1 MEKIRIMIADDQ
13 PLMCDGLKTILE
25 NEEGME
31 VVATA
36 GDGLK
41 AYELGCQLKPDV
53 ILMDIRMPVMDGV
66 ESVRLIKRQH
76 PEIIVII
83 LTTFDDDEYILDA
96 LANGANGYLL
106 KSIQTEK
113 LIRCVKDSVAGIFSM
128 NKDIAAKLAAS
139 LSGGNTVTAKRENF
153 ISELSDRESEVAGL
167 IAQSYSNREIA
178 AKLFITEGTVK
189 NYISTIYEKIGTN
202 DRVKAAKMLRELLDT

>member
-139 LSGGNTVTAKRENF
+139 LSRGNTVTAKRENF
-153 ISELSDRESEVAGL
+153 ISELSDRESEIAGL

-178 AKLFITEGTVK
+178 EKLFITEGTVK

-202 DRVKAAKMLRELLDT
+202 DRVKAAKMLGELLGT

>member
-128 NKDIAAKLAAS
+128 NKDIAAKLAVS
-139 LSGGNTVTAKRENF
+139 LSRGNTVTAKRENF
-153 ISELSDRESEVAGL
+153 ISELSDRESEIAGL

-202 DRVKAAKMLRELLDT
+202 DRVKAAKMLRELLGT

>member
-1 MEKIRIMIADDQ
+1 MDKIRIMIADDQ

-25 NEEGME
+25 NEEDIE
-31 VVATA
+31 IVATV

-66 ESVRLIKRQH
+66 ESVRLIKRQC

-83 LTTFDDDEYILDA
+83 LTTFDDDEYVLDA
-96 LANGANGYLL
+96 LSYGANGYLL

-128 NKDIAAKLAAS
+128 NKDIASKLAAR
-139 LSGGNTVTAKRENF
+139 LSGVSTVKKENL
-153 ISELSDRESEVAGL
+153 IEELSERESEIAGL
-167 IAQSYSNREIA
+167 IADSYSNREIA
-178 AKLFITEGTVK
+178 AKLFIAEGTVK

-202 DRVKAAKMLRELLDT
+202 DRTKAVKILKELLGR

>member
-96 LANGANGYLL
+96 LVNGANGYLL

-139 LSGGNTVTAKRENF
+139 LLGGNTVTAKRENF
-153 ISELSDRESEVAGL
+153 ISELSDRESEIAGL
-167 IAQSYSNREIA
+167 IAQSHSNREIA

>member
-153 ISELSDRESEVAGL
+153 ISELSDRESEIAGL

>member
-1 MEKIRIMIADDQ
+1 MERIRIMIADDQ

-25 NEEGME
+25 NEEGIE
-31 VVATA
+31 VIATV

-41 AYELGCQLKPDV
+41 AYELGCQLRPDV

-96 LANGANGYLL
+96 LTNGANGYLL

-113 LIRCVKDSVAGIFSM
+113 LIRCIKDSVAGIFSM
-128 NKDIAAKLAAS
+128 NKDIASKLATR
-139 LSGGNTVTAKRENF
+139 LLGTNTTKRENS
-153 ISELSDRESEVAGL
+153 IKELSERETEIAGL
-167 IAQSYSNREIA
+167 VAQSYSNREIA

-202 DRVKAAKMLRELLDT
+202 DRVKAAKILRELLET

>member
-25 NEEGME
+25 NEEGIE
-31 VVATA
+31 VIATV

-41 AYELGCQLKPDV
+41 AYELGCQLRPDV

-96 LANGANGYLL
+96 LTNGANGYLL

-113 LIRCVKDSVAGIFSM
+113 LIRCIKDSVAGIFSM
-128 NKDIAAKLAAS
+128 NKDIASKLATR
-139 LSGGNTVTAKRENF
+139 LLGTNTTKRENS
-153 ISELSDRESEVAGL
+153 IKELSERESEIAGL
-167 IAQSYSNREIA
+167 VAQSYSNREIA

-202 DRVKAAKMLRELLDT
+202 DRVKAAKILRELLET

>member
-96 LANGANGYLL
+96 LVNGANGYLL

>member
-25 NEEGME
+25 NEEGIE
-31 VVATA
+31 VIATV

-96 LANGANGYLL
+96 LTNGANGYLL

-113 LIRCVKDSVAGIFSM
+113 LIRCIKDSVAGIFSM
-128 NKDIAAKLAAS
+128 NKDIASKLAAR
-139 LSGGNTVTAKRENF
+139 LSGINTTKIENSIKDLSERELE
-153 ISELSDRESEVAGL
+153 IAGL

-189 NYISTIYEKIGTN
+189 NYISTIYEKIGSN
-202 DRVKAAKMLRELLDT
+202 DRVKAASMLRELLET

>member
-25 NEEGME
+25 NEEGIE
-31 VVATA
+31 VIATVE
-36 GDGLK
+36 DGLK

-66 ESVRLIKRQH
+66 ESVRLIKRKH

-96 LANGANGYLL
+96 LTNGANGYLL

-113 LIRCVKDSVAGIFSM
+113 LIRCIKDSVAGIFSM
-128 NKDIAAKLAAS
+128 NKDIASKLAAR
-139 LSGGNTVTAKRENF
+139 LSGTNTTKRENS
-153 ISELSDRESEVAGL
+153 IKELSERESEIAGL
-167 IAQSYSNREIA
+167 MAQSYSNREIA

-202 DRVKAAKMLRELLDT
+202 DRVKAAKILRERLGT